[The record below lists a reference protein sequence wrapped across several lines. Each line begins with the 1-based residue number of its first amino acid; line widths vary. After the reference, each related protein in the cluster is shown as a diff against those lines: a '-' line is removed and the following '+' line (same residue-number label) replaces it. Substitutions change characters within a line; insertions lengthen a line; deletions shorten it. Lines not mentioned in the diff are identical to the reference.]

1 MAGTIKLV
9 TNQPDTSGTYGEVGV
24 ELNNV
29 AHGDFGGV
37 VEGFINAPLGE
48 RAALRLVGW
57 YRHDAGYID
66 NIAGSRTYPIKQFVG
81 DDLVD
86 LPGDDIVQTNAG
98 LVEKNYNDARSEEHT
113 SELQSLMRHSYA
125 VFRLKKKHKTQKQT

>member
-1 MAGTIKLV
+1 MIRRPPRSTR
-9 TNQPDTSGTYGEVGV
+9 TDTLFPYTTLFRSTRGTYGEVGV

-86 LPGDDIVQTNAG
+86 LHGDDIVQTNEIGRAH
-98 LVEKNYNDARSEEHT
+98 V
-113 SELQSLMRHSYA
+113 
-125 VFRLKKKHKTQKQT
+125 

>member
-29 AHGDFGGV
+29 AHGDFCGV

-66 NIAGSRTYPIKQFVG
+66 NIAGSRTYPNQQFVR
-81 DDLVD
+81 DDLVEQ
-86 LPGDDIVQTNAG
+86 LSRASCW
-98 LVEKNYNDARSEEHT
+98 ARGC
-113 SELQSLMRHSYA
+113 QY
-125 VFRLKKKHKTQKQT
+125 V